1 MVYKALFLMANILY
15 IIYNINIKTN
25 KVQVKVQK
33 KKRGTRSTLH
43 QYITNSKKIQRKRR
57 YITTK
62 TKTPQSHHHEKKKI
76 PNKKD
81 KDQLRVGQNNK
92 RTSHPPDPSRPNI
105 ESC

>member
-1 MVYKALFLMANILY
+1 MFFLMANMLY
-15 IIYNINIKTN
+15 IN
-25 KVQVKVQK
+25 KYKNEQSTRESSEEK
-33 KKRGTRSTLH
+33 KSTRSTLH
-43 QYITNSKKIQRKRR
+43 LYLTNSKKIQRKRR